1 MKITKIRNLVA
12 LAYSDGY
19 FDTKELE
26 YINKRAREEGLK
38 NEELINILQ
47 NPYKSDYEIPITT
60 KEKFEFLFDMM
71 TLIHAD
77 NVVSEDE
84 KIIFYKHLKYLGFK
98 EDYQD
103 ELFEIC
109 SNSIQKNS
117 TFDEFYNSIN

>member
-1 MKITKIRNLVA
+1 
-12 LAYSDGY
+12 
-19 FDTKELE
+19 
-26 YINKRAREEGLK
+26 
-38 NEELINILQ
+38 
-47 NPYKSDYEIPITT
+47 
-60 KEKFEFLFDMM
+60 MM